1 MQEKRSEAQKTLELV
16 DSYLKEH
23 AQDEWLI
30 SGLAGV
36 EEQLDGLLSKQK
48 EIVQEEANQEKAVTT
63 LERVTKSLDDC
74 QKQCRTR
81 KQELDDASIRLQQ
94 GKDAL
99 SQLLGDRLLREYR
112 TEKETLLREMAF
124 LTKIAELEDHRAKL
138 EDGKPCPLCGATE
151 HPFAEGNVPV
161 PDETEQKIKALTK
174 LISKAE
180 DQEAA
185 IKKLEEAEVTARK
198 NLTEGEKQETAA
210 ANDKKAA
217 EKSFAEV
224 KEGLEKLRADFTARR
239 QAVSAKLLLLGIT
252 EIPEMQVSSL
262 LESLRARLNAWQAQV
277 KKKAEIEKQIADLDS
292 EMKRLDA
299 VIETQS
305 TTLAEKRERLE
316 TLKKDHTIGSDERK
330 ALYGDKNPDN
340 EELRL
345 NKTVS
350 DAEDA
355 EKKARD
361 RHNELHQRWNT
372 AKTHIESLKKRIDQR
387 EPELRKLEIEF
398 STALAPAGFSDE
410 VQFLEARLTAEQR
423 DELST
428 KAKKLDDNQTDLKA
442 RQKDR
447 ETRLATEIA
456 KMVTNKS
463 LEEMEPQFKKYE
475 DSLKDLRNIIA
486 GLKHKL
492 SENTAAKERIKAKQ
506 TAIEA
511 QKKECH
517 RWENLHELIGSADG
531 KKYRNFAQGLTFEM
545 MIGHANRQLQ
555 KMTDRYLLVRDDAQP
570 LELNVVDNYQAGEI
584 RSTKNLSGGESFI
597 VSLSL
602 ALGLSH
608 MASKNVRVDSLFL
621 DEGFGTLDEEALD
634 TALETLAGL
643 QQDGKL
649 IGVISHVPA
658 LK

>member
-643 QQDGKL
+643 QQDGK
-649 IGVISHVPA
+649 GV
-658 LK
+658 